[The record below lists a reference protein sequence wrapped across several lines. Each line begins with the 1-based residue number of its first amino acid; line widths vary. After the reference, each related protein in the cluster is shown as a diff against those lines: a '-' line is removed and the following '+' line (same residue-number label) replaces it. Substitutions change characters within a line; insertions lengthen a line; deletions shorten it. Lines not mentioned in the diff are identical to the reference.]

1 MAICKHGQGFEPGTT
16 KNKSSQWPGHN
27 LNPGPL
33 DYKYSTLTTQPHK
46 LLVSFNEKKGKTS
59 RGGSFNSCATHSSAQ
74 LHTLNITVQLKY
86 YFCSSPM
93 TFPMFVGSNY
103 SLLYS
108 FTTIRCACHKP
119 YCISVHNTLHI

>member
-46 LLVSFNEKKGKTS
+46 LLVSFNEGKGKTS
-59 RGGSFNSCATHSSAQ
+59 RDGSFNSCATHSSAQ
-74 LHTLNITVQLKY
+74 LHTLN
-86 YFCSSPM
+86 CSIKILFLLISDDISY
-93 TFPMFVGSNY
+93 VCQKQY

-108 FTTIRCACHKP
+108 FTTIRCACHKA

>member
-1 MAICKHGQGFEPGTT
+1 MVICKCGQGFQPGTT

-33 DYKYSTLTTQPHK
+33 DYCKYSTLTTQPHK
-46 LLVSFNEKKGKTS
+46 LLVSFNEGKGKTS
-59 RGGSFNSCATHSSAQ
+59 RDGSFNCCATHSSAQ
-74 LHTLNITVQLKY
+74 LHTLNCAIKMLFLLTSDDISYVCQKQ
-86 YFCSSPM
+86 
-93 TFPMFVGSNY
+93 Y

-108 FTTIRCACHKP
+108 FTTIRCACHKA